1 MEGLMRSTVEQAW
14 VSLTNSGRYRR
25 LAKYGLGSTI
35 LRSDAYRRLIM
46 AKNYITT
53 YPSSRLNGGDYR
65 DLAVFCTFIGPTK
78 SGSTMVG
85 SLLDAHPEAIFA
97 DEVDALRYV
106 DAGFNRLQIADILLR
121 RSRRQAMIG
130 RVTARRLAAYN
141 FEVPGQWQGRYRTL
155 RVMGD
160 SKAGMSTRR
169 LGRKPGLLART
180 ERVMKEAEAH
190 YIMVIR
196 NPFDPITAMR
206 IRGRR
211 STANA
216 IQRYFE
222 NCAHLKTLRQAIDPS
237 RLFLVRYEEFV
248 ARPQTML
255 SDLCHF
261 LGLQADQAYLDAC
274 AAIIYD
280 KPEQMR
286 DQLEWPAEDRQA
298 VLRQSASYDFLA
310 GYTFEN

>member
-1 MEGLMRSTVEQAW
+1 MRQTFERAW
-14 VSLTNSGRYRR
+14 DSLANSGQYRR
-25 LAKYGLGSTI
+25 FARYGGLGSTI
-35 LRSDAYRRLIM
+35 FRSDAYRRLIM
-46 AKNYITT
+46 AKNYVTT
-53 YPSSRLNGGDYR
+53 YPRSVLNGGDYGN
-65 DLAVFCTFIGPTK
+65 LAVFCAFIGPTK
-78 SGSTMVG
+78 SGATLVG

-106 DAGFNRLQIADILLR
+106 DAGFNRHQIADILVR

-130 RVTARRLAAYN
+130 RVTARRLSAYD
-141 FEVPGQWQGRYRTL
+141 FEIPGQWQGRYQTL

-169 LGRKPGLLART
+169 LGANPELLERI
-180 ERVMKEAEAH
+180 ERVMNGAQTR

-216 IQRYFE
+216 VQRYFE
-222 NCAHLKTLRQAIDPS
+222 NCAHLKTLRQAIDPG

-255 SDLCHF
+255 ADLCHF
-261 LGLQADQAYLDAC
+261 LGLQADQDYLGAC

-280 KPEQMR
+280 KPERMR
-286 DQLEWPAEDRQA
+286 DQLDWPAEDRRA
-298 VLRQSASYDFLA
+298 VLRQSAGYEFLA
-310 GYTFEN
+310 EYTFEN